1 METLSAAMAAL
12 PAPVHQTAAAI
23 YALHEQREAGEQ
35 ARPYLGASALGDP
48 CARRLWMG
56 FRWIARE
63 QFEGRMVRL
72 FETGHREEARVL
84 DELRA
89 IGLEVWDRQP
99 DGRQF
104 AVVETSRFFRQELY
118 SGGWTPELR
127 DGGALTTTSGL
138 PVNFDDVSGEYTVLT
153 TPPTVCRRR

>member
-1 METLSAAMAAL
+1 MKIERTS
-12 PAPVHQTAAAI
+12 
-23 YALHEQREAGEQ
+23 
-35 ARPYLGASALGDP
+35 
-48 CARRLWMG
+48 
-56 FRWIARE
+56 
-63 QFEGRMVRL
+63 
-72 FETGHREEARVL
+72 RVT
-84 DELRA
+84 
-89 IGLEVWDRQP
+89 DRFTIESS